1 MTHFCS
7 PSPGPAE
14 GVLGYY
20 PCVTEDGSPERARGL
35 PEVTQSQRSSWE
47 KSQGMRLPARG
58 AEQTGIVLW
67 AALGPGAPQ
76 MGAGHSM
83 GPFGVGVGEWPSCPG
98 HSWAWAA
105 CPSPSGDLPCP
116 PRTSSR
122 PWRSG

>member
-58 AEQTGIVLW
+58 AEQTGIVLCLGGFGAW
-67 AALGPGAPQ
+67 GSSDGRRPLHGALWCRGR
-76 MGAGHSM
+76 
-83 GPFGVGVGEWPSCPG
+83 GVAIMPWSLLGLGG
-98 HSWAWAA
+98 
-105 CPSPSGDLPCP
+105 LPLAQ
-116 PRTSSR
+116 R
-122 PWRSG
+122 